1 MVEKSYILRI
11 LQRKD
16 FSVMGTQLEYS
27 SKPLVYECKLQL
39 FGLDMWRIQV
49 YQDNDFRVRLPS
61 SNGK

>member
-1 MVEKSYILRI
+1 MVENSYILRI

-27 SKPLVYECKLQL
+27 SKPLEYECKLQL

>member
-1 MVEKSYILRI
+1 MVENSYILRI

-27 SKPLVYECKLQL
+27 SKPPEYESKLQL

-49 YQDNDFRVRLPS
+49 YQDKDFRVRLPS